1 MNALVFH
8 KIEPLASVT
17 KYILV
22 CNNLT
27 QSKPSHR
34 QSRYYFSDPLPL
46 LKNYHI
52 HIHTKSQGHF
62 VIDLSYLYKELV
74 TTFTSNKMKIN
85 EKDFESAI
93 IIVLKFSASFHKM
106 VHVLWF

>member
-8 KIEPLASVT
+8 KIESLASVT

-27 QSKPSHR
+27 QNKPSHM
-34 QSRYYFSDPLPL
+34 QSRYYFSDPLLL

-52 HIHTKSQGHF
+52 HLKSQGHF

-74 TTFTSNKMKIN
+74 TAFTSNKIKMN

-93 IIVLKFSASFHKM
+93 IIVLKFSASFYKM

>member
-8 KIEPLASVT
+8 KIEPLANVT

-27 QSKPSHR
+27 QSKPSHM

-46 LKNYHI
+46 WKITTYIKNLKDI
-52 HIHTKSQGHF
+52 
-62 VIDLSYLYKELV
+62 LL
-74 TTFTSNKMKIN
+74 
-85 EKDFESAI
+85 
-93 IIVLKFSASFHKM
+93 
-106 VHVLWF
+106 